1 MEEILMRYAI
11 LHKQSGQLIDYCESI
26 EQASWFTNQADKF
39 ELVEIEKSSKIEVI
53 YTELGGPN
61 GYGHQESSF
70 ITYGGLLT
78 CIKRLYSWMQSEAR
92 LWGPDPRD
100 IRDYFKNCRL
110 YINGEDKFEWFYQQ
124 YQKLDLK
131 SLYV

>member
-1 MEEILMRYAI
+1 MRYAI

-26 EQASWFTNQADKF
+26 EQAGWFTSQADKF
-39 ELVEIEKSSKIEVI
+39 ELIEIEKSSKIEVI

-61 GYGHQESSF
+61 GYGHQEPSF

-110 YINGEDKFEWFYQQ
+110 YVNGEDKFEWFYQQ

>member
-1 MEEILMRYAI
+1 MKYAI

-26 EQASWFTNQADKF
+26 EQAGWFTNQADKF

-61 GYGHQESSF
+61 GYGHQEPSF

-100 IRDYFKNCRL
+100 IRDYFKYCRL
-110 YINGEDKFEWFYQQ
+110 YINGEDKFDWWYNQV
-124 YQKLDLK
+124 QKINLK
-131 SLYV
+131 EIYI

>member
-1 MEEILMRYAI
+1 MKYAI
-11 LHKQSGQLIDYCESI
+11 LSKSNGQLMDYCESI
-26 EQASWFTNQADKF
+26 EQAKWFINQSDKF
-39 ELVEIEKSSKIEVI
+39 ELVDTTHSSKIEVI

-61 GYGHQESSF
+61 GYGHQEPSF
-70 ITYGGLLT
+70 TTYGGLLP
-78 CIKRLYSWMQSEAR
+78 CIRRLYKWMQEEAR
-92 LWGPDPRD
+92 VWGPDPRD

-110 YINGEDKFEWFYQQ
+110 YVNGEDKFDWWYNQ

>member
-1 MEEILMRYAI
+1 MKYAI
-11 LHKQSGQLIDYCESI
+11 LSKSNGQLMDYCESI
-26 EQASWFTNQADKF
+26 EQADWFINQPDVF
-39 ELVEIEKSSKIEVI
+39 ELVEIANASKVEVI

-61 GYGHQESSF
+61 GYGHQEPSF
-70 ITYGGLLT
+70 TTYGGLLP
-78 CIKRLYSWMQSEAR
+78 CIRRLINWMKEEAR
-92 LWGPDPRD
+92 IWGPDPRD

-110 YINGEDKFEWFYQQ
+110 YVNGEDKFDWWYNQ

>member
-1 MEEILMRYAI
+1 MEFKYAI
-11 LHKQSGQLIDYCESI
+11 QHKISGQVIDYCETKD
-26 EQASWFTNQADKF
+26 QAKWFLNQPDKF
-39 ELVEIEKSSKIEVI
+39 ELVDTTHSSKIEII

-61 GYGHQESSF
+61 DYGHQEPSF
-70 ITYGGLLT
+70 TTYGGLLP
-78 CIKRLYSWMQSEAR
+78 CIRRLYKWMQEEAR
-92 LWGPDPRD
+92 VWGPDPRD

-110 YINGEDKFEWFYQQ
+110 YVNGEDKFEWFYQQ